1 MYVFRP
7 QQATGHAPG
16 CKTAGASKPQHH
28 VGRQAAKNQRRTQP
42 KLRRPQ
48 TQQRRRQHLLRHLA
62 SEGHVGPRC
71 LAAEPTGNGATC
83 AAYGGHNFLDVPVRR
98 EGHGKGTA
106 RARLVDRL
114 LRRSSEEL
122 VTALERKYGEK
133 WPKHVLQGDF
143 HIVEGMR
150 RMCEAF
156 GLRPELEWQVLKA
169 IVNRARAIHSSKA
182 EACSEFPLQNQLEA
196 KRWRTQSEEE
206 IASTSDGDSVDDPL
220 DGGSSEATTAS
231 ESEQGQ
237 SVACEFCECIPDVVE
252 TSSGGSG
259 SECESEGQA
268 PWKASWQSRVL
279 KALGLQPLWPGRH
292 AAAQATSPQQPQQP
306 INQEPCPE
314 PANVFEARR
323 RDDEED
329 DDEDEEHI
337 LSSKL
342 VAAVRNAELNTACAQ
357 AGKGLQRHLT
367 NLDGPSS
374 GAVAVTTANAG
385 TDDRAA
391 KHRAASGRILFAR
404 QSEVIFFTLPLGVA
418 VPTEDALGPFE
429 YRRPLETKV
438 FDGPSGHKAR
448 RTPSSEAKASHGCE
462 DEVASS
468 TRWDRSVSETSLD
481 EEDHVPED
489 VEDWEDRCDDIAELM
504 AQQRS
509 CLLWSPL
516 W

>member
-16 CKTAGASKPQHH
+16 CSTTGARKPQHH

-48 TQQRRRQHLLRHLA
+48 TQQRRRQNLLRHLA
-62 SEGHVGPRC
+62 GEGHVGLRC
-71 LAAEPTGNGATC
+71 LAAEPNGNGHA
-83 AAYGGHNFLDVPVRR
+83 GHSFLDVPVRR
-98 EGHGKGTA
+98 DGHRKGTA

-114 LRRSSEEL
+114 VWRISEEL
-122 VTALERKYGEK
+122 VAVLERKYGEK
-133 WPKHVLQGDF
+133 WPKHVMQRDF

-156 GLRPELEWQVLKA
+156 CLRPELEWQVLKA
-169 IVNRARAIHSSKA
+169 VVNRARAIHSSEA
-182 EACSEFPLQNQLEA
+182 EAGSEFPLEKQLEA
-196 KRWRTQSEEE
+196 QRLRTQSEEEE
-206 IASTSDGDSVDDPL
+206 IASTSDGASVDDPL

-237 SVACEFCECIPDVVE
+237 SGACDFCESTPDVVE
-252 TSSGGSG
+252 TSSGGSS
-259 SECESEGQA
+259 SECDAESQT

-279 KALGLQPLWPGRH
+279 KSLGIQSLWPGRH
-292 AAAQATSPQQPQQP
+292 AAAQATSSPTQQQQA
-306 INQEPCPE
+306 QEPCPE
-314 PANVFEARR
+314 PANVIEARTK
-323 RDDEED
+323 DDEED
-329 DDEDEEHI
+329 GDDEEHI

-342 VAAVRNAELNTACAQ
+342 VAAVRNAELNAAAQ
-357 AGKGLQRHLT
+357 AGKGTQRHLA

-374 GAVAVTTANAG
+374 GAVAVTTANAC

-391 KHRAASGRILFAR
+391 KHRAVSGRIRFAR
-404 QSEVIFFTLPLGVA
+404 QSEVIFFT
-418 VPTEDALGPFE
+418 VPVGAAASAEEDALGPFE

-448 RTPSSEAKASHGCE
+448 RTHSSEAKASAHGCE
-462 DEVASS
+462 DESRTRLDS
-468 TRWDRSVSETSLD
+468 TVSETSLD
-481 EEDHVPED
+481 GEDQVAED